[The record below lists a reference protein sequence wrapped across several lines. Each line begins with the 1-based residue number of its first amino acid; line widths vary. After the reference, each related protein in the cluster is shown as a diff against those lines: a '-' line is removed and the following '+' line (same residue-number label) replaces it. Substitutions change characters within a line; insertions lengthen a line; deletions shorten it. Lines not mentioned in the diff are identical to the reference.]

1 MGVRPVIVD
10 TDPGTDDAVAIVMAL
25 ASTELKVLGL
35 TTVAGNVCLG
45 DSTRN
50 ALSILEVLGRSDVG
64 VWPGSEG
71 PAEGVPEYAYHF
83 HGETGLTVDLGD
95 PVSVTRPGSAVD
107 LIVESA
113 RLYSGSLELMA
124 IGPLTNIADAL
135 DAEPELPGLVHRL
148 WIMGGALHCPG
159 NVTPR
164 AEFNFYSDPHAAGRV
179 LNSEMASTLIGL
191 DVCGSVQVGP
201 GVPRFPPGGSVGGAL
216 SRRLLAE
223 WLRSHPGEM
232 FSMCDPLAVAVA
244 LDPSLVRTSTGQVC
258 VVTDGRKRGMSNARY
273 GAGTVNIA
281 LKVEADRA
289 LSLISELAFGV
300 SQEP

>member
-1 MGVRPVIVD
+1 M
-10 TDPGTDDAVAIVMAL
+10 
-25 ASTELKVLGL
+25 
-35 TTVAGNVCLG
+35 AGNVCLG

-50 ALSILEVLGRSDVG
+50 ALSILEALGRSDVG

-95 PVSVTRPGSAVD
+95 PVSDTRPGSAVD

-223 WLRSHPGEM
+223 WLRSHPGRNVLDVRSAGSRGGSGPVAGEDEHRSGM
-232 FSMCDPLAVAVA
+232 RRNGRSKARHEQRPLWRRNGEHR
-244 LDPSLVRTSTGQVC
+244 PK
-258 VVTDGRKRGMSNARY
+258 GRG
-273 GAGTVNIA
+273 
-281 LKVEADRA
+281 
-289 LSLISELAFGV
+289 
-300 SQEP
+300 